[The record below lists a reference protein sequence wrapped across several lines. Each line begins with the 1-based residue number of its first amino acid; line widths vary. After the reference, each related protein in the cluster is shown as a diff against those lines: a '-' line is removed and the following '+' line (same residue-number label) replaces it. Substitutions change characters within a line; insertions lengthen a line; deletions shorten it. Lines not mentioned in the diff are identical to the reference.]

1 MSIMTIG
8 GQMANSYQDAKITG
22 FAAYLPKAAA
32 GEIEKYQSAYE
43 QNRHRVYSFAF
54 WMTDSE
60 LAAEELLGATF
71 GRVFASTDSP
81 TTEMVDRALLTEI
94 RELMPIGTLTLESET
109 VTDVSEIR
117 KNTKRIFLERAIVQ
131 VPATERLLFVMHD
144 GEGYSHERM
153 SKMLGITEE
162 ESKLGLHQAR
172 LRIRELVADMK

>member
-1 MSIMTIG
+1 MISIG

-22 FAAYLPKAAA
+22 FAAYLPKIAE
-32 GEIEKYQSAYE
+32 GEIEKYQAAYE

-60 LAAEELLGATF
+60 IAAEELLGATF
-71 GRVFASTDSP
+71 CRVFASSDSP

-94 RELMPIGTLTLESET
+94 RELMPIGTLTLESDT

-117 KNTKRIFLERAIVQ
+117 KNTKRVFLERAIVQ

-153 SKMLGITEE
+153 SKMLGISEE
-162 ESKLGLHQAR
+162 ESRLGLHQAR